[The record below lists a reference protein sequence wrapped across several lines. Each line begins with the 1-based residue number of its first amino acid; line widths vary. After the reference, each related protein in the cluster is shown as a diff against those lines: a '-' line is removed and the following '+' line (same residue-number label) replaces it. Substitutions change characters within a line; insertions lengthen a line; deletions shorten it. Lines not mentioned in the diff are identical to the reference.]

1 MDIDETTSSEA
12 EIGSR
17 RETLMVAADGEACP
31 MKTPLKY
38 RIRAGALK
46 LIVP

>member
-1 MDIDETTSSEA
+1 M
-12 EIGSR
+12 
-17 RETLMVAADGEACP
+17 DGEARP
-31 MKTPLKY
+31 METPLRY